1 MNEHRGLHRRIRNF
15 VRDRDDFVIV
25 AVGGG
30 SVLDLAK
37 VMSLARSQM
46 DFEDVFTERIAMGKR
61 IDKLRHVPVIAVPT
75 TGQFKFGLYCV
86 VIELLSFIWVCFST
100 ASQLLHAYHQR
111 HLPRATGWLPPRCHI

>member
-1 MNEHRGLHRRIRNF
+1 MLWVACPELPDMNEHRGLHRRIRNF

-46 DFEDVFTERIAMGKR
+46 DFEDVFTERIARGKR

-75 TGQFKFGLYCV
+75 TGPFMLVTSSKSNIDGS
-86 VIELLSFIWVCFST
+86 LLVSI
-100 ASQLLHAYHQR
+100 
-111 HLPRATGWLPPRCHI
+111 